1 MAHKSDLTSPLYP
14 GSGDP
19 LADLSLAR
27 CYTKGKGVEQSY
39 EKAFQHHLKA
49 SESGTQR
56 VSLTTQAR
64 PLFIIH
70 NNSLSLSLC
79 GMLVSAEQQTRTSS
93 GGLFS
98 GTCDPLEKARLKMRQ
113 ATTLASFQDFQPLNF
128 YGRQNPRGRE
138 VEVPKRVHHVTKSM

>member
-1 MAHKSDLTSPLYP
+1 MTHKSDLTSPLYP

-19 LADLSLAR
+19 LAHLSLAR
-27 CYTKGKGVEQSY
+27 CYTKGNGVEQSY

-70 NNSLSLSLC
+70 NNSLSLWDGTTDQDMFWRLVLRHLWKSL
-79 GMLVSAEQQTRTSS
+79 
-93 GGLFS
+93 
-98 GTCDPLEKARLKMRQ
+98 
-113 ATTLASFQDFQPLNF
+113 
-128 YGRQNPRGRE
+128 RE
-138 VEVPKRVHHVTKSM
+138 FIM